1 MEDFKNISKWLNDE
15 MTNEELASF
24 RKTDDY
30 QLYKNI
36 VEEAKNI
43 DLTSVNET
51 VALQDFKARVANRT
65 KKKSKV
71 ISFNRNLAFKIA
83 ASIAFLVG
91 ITYFLFSLN
100 QETLKTAFAEN
111 KSFILPD
118 ESAVTLNAVSQ
129 ITYSKISFKKNRQ
142 LKLDGEAYFS
152 VKKGSTFNVKTEQG
166 NIEVLGTKFNVKS
179 RENSF
184 KVFCYEGSV
193 AVSHNNTKV
202 ILTKGEGVQLTKNN
216 TLKKLRNPETS
227 GPVWLNNESYFVE
240 ETYTEVLAEFE
251 RQFKVKIISKTIN
264 TDVLFTGGF
273 SNNDLDSAIK
283 SITLPLNINYR
294 IKDNEIILSK

>member
-1 MEDFKNISKWLNDE
+1 MKDLKNISKWLNAE

-24 RKTDDY
+24 RETDDY

-43 DLTSVNET
+43 NLTSVNET
-51 VALQDFKARVANRT
+51 VALQNFKARIANRT

-83 ASIAFLVG
+83 ASIALVVG
-91 ITYFLFSLN
+91 ITYFLFN
-100 QETLKTAFAEN
+100 FNKETLKTDFAEN
-111 KSFILPD
+111 KSFMLPD
-118 ESAVTLNAVSQ
+118 ESIVMLNAVSE
-129 ITYSKISFKKNRQ
+129 ITYKKTSFNKNRQ
-142 LKLDGEAYFS
+142 LKLNGEAYFS
-152 VKKGSTFNVKTEQG
+152 VKKGSTFNVKTNQG

-202 ILTKGEGVQLTKNN
+202 ILTKGESVQLTKNN
-216 TLKKLRNPETS
+216 TLIKLHNPDVSE
-227 GPVWLNNESYFVE
+227 PLWLNNESYF
-240 ETYTEVLAEFE
+240 TSAPYSEVLAEFE

-273 SNNDLDSAIK
+273 RNNDFDSAIN

>member
-1 MEDFKNISKWLNDE
+1 MKDSKNILKWLNNE
-15 MTNEELASF
+15 MTDEELSTF
-24 RKTDDY
+24 HKTNDY

-43 DLTSVNET
+43 NLTSVNET
-51 VALQDFKARVANRT
+51 IALQDFKARIANRT

-71 ISFNRNLAFKIA
+71 ISFNRNLVFKIA
-83 ASIAFLVG
+83 ASITLLIG
-91 ITYFLFSLN
+91 ITYFLFNFN
-100 QETLKTAFAEN
+100 QKTLKADFAEN

-118 ESAVTLNAVSQ
+118 ESTVTLNAVSE
-129 ITYSKISFKKNRQ
+129 ITYSKTSFKKNRQ
-142 LKLDGEAYFS
+142 LKLNGEAYFS

-179 RENSF
+179 REDSF
-184 KVFCYEGSV
+184 KVFCYEGRV

-202 ILTKGEGVQLTKNN
+202 ILTKGEGVKLTKNN
-216 TLKKLRNPETS
+216 TLIKLRNLETS
-227 GPVWLNNESYFVE
+227 EPLWLNNESYFME
-240 ETYTEVLAEFE
+240 EPYTEVLAEFE
-251 RQFKVKIISKTIN
+251 RQFKVKVVSKAVN

-283 SITLPLNINYR
+283 SITLPLNINYL

>member
-1 MEDFKNISKWLNDE
+1 MKDFKNILKWLNGE
-15 MTNEELASF
+15 MSNEELTAF

-30 QLYKNI
+30 KLYKNI
-36 VEEAKNI
+36 AEEAENI
-43 DLTSVNET
+43 NLTSLNET
-51 VALQDFKARVANRT
+51 VALQDFKARIANRT
-65 KKKSKV
+65 KKKPKV
-71 ISFNRNLAFKIA
+71 ISFNKSLAFKIA

-91 ITYFLFSLN
+91 ITYFLFNFS
-100 QETLKTAFAEN
+100 QETLKTDFAEN

-118 ESAVTLNAVSQ
+118 ESAVTLNAVSK
-129 ITYSKISFKKNRQ
+129 ITYSKTSFKKNRQ

-184 KVFCYEGSV
+184 NVFCYEGSV
-193 AVSHNNTKV
+193 AVTHNNLKV

-216 TLKKLRNPETS
+216 TFIKLPKPETFA
-227 GPVWLNNESYFVE
+227 PLWLNNESYFMQE
-240 ETYTEVLAEFE
+240 PYTEVLAEFE
-251 RQFKVKIISKTIN
+251 RQFKVKIISKSIN

-273 SNNDLDSAIK
+273 NNNDLDSAIK

>member
-1 MEDFKNISKWLNDE
+1 MKDFKNISKWLNDE
-15 MTNEELASF
+15 MTNEELDSF

-43 DLTSVNET
+43 HLTSVNED
-51 VALQDFKARVANRT
+51 VALQDFKARIANRT
-65 KKKSKV
+65 KKKAKV
-71 ISFNRNLAFKIA
+71 ISFNRSLAFKIA
-83 ASIAFLVG
+83 ASIALLFG
-91 ITYFLFSLN
+91 ISYFLFNFN
-100 QETLKTAFAEN
+100 QETLKSNYAEN
-111 KSFILPD
+111 KSFVLPD
-118 ESAVTLNAVSQ
+118 ESTVTLNAVSQ
-129 ITYSKISFKKNRQ
+129 ITYSKTSFKKNRQ

-152 VKKGSTFNVKTEQG
+152 VKKGSAFNVKTEQG

-179 RENSF
+179 RGNSF
-184 KVFCYEGSV
+184 KVFCYEGRV
-193 AVSHNNTKV
+193 AVTHNNTKV

-216 TLKKLRNPETS
+216 TLIKLSNPETS
-227 GPVWLNNESYFVE
+227 EPLWLNNESYFME
-240 ETYTEVLAEFE
+240 EPYTEVLAEFE
-251 RQFKVKIISKTIN
+251 RQFNVKIISKAIN

-273 SNNDLDSAIK
+273 NNKDMDSAIK

>member
-1 MEDFKNISKWLNDE
+1 MKDLKNISKWLNNE
-15 MTNEELASF
+15 MTDEELVAF

-30 QLYKNI
+30 KLYKNI
-36 VEEAKNI
+36 VEEAENI
-43 DLTSVNET
+43 NLTSVNET
-51 VALQDFKARVANRT
+51 VALQDFKARIANRT

-71 ISFNRNLAFKIA
+71 ISFNRNLALKIA
-83 ASIAFLVG
+83 ASIALLVG
-91 ITYFLFSLN
+91 ITYFLFNFN
-100 QETLKTAFAEN
+100 QETLKADFAEN
-111 KSFILPD
+111 KSFVLPD
-118 ESAVTLNAVSQ
+118 ESTVTLNAVSQ
-129 ITYSKISFKKNRQ
+129 ITYSKTSFKKNRQ

-193 AVSHNNTKV
+193 SVSHNNTKV
-202 ILTKGEGVQLTKNN
+202 ILTNGEGVQLTENN
-216 TLKKLRNPETS
+216 TLLKLHNPETS
-227 GPVWLNNESYFVE
+227 APLWLNNESYFKE
-240 ETYTEVLAEFE
+240 DPYTEVLAEFE
-251 RQFKVKIISKTIN
+251 RQFKVKIISKAIN

-273 SNNDLDSAIK
+273 NNKDMDSAIK
-283 SITLPLNINYR
+283 SITLPLNLNYR

>member
-1 MEDFKNISKWLNDE
+1 MKDFKNISKWLNDE

-24 RKTDDY
+24 RETDDY

-36 VEEAKNI
+36 VEEAKDIN
-43 DLTSVNET
+43 LTSINED
-51 VALQDFKARVANRT
+51 VALQDFKARIANRT
-65 KKKSKV
+65 KKKAKV
-71 ISFNRNLAFKIA
+71 ISFNRSLAFKIA
-83 ASIAFLVG
+83 ASFTLLIG
-91 ITYFLFSLN
+91 ITYFLFNFN
-100 QETLKTAFAEN
+100 QETLKSNYAEN
-111 KSFILPD
+111 KSFVLPD
-118 ESAVTLNAVSQ
+118 ESTVTLNAVSQ
-129 ITYSKISFKKNRQ
+129 ITYSKTSFKKNRQ

-184 KVFCYEGSV
+184 KVFCYEGRV

-216 TLKKLRNPETS
+216 TLIKLRNSENSEPL
-227 GPVWLNNESYFVE
+227 WLNNESYFKE
-240 ETYTEVLAEFE
+240 DPYTEVLAEFE
-251 RQFKVKIISKTIN
+251 RQFKVKIISKSIN

-273 SNNDLDSAIK
+273 NNKDLDSAIK
-283 SITLPLNINYR
+283 SITLPLNINYH

>member
-1 MEDFKNISKWLNDE
+1 MKDFKNILKWLNGE
-15 MTNEELASF
+15 MSNEELTAF

-30 QLYKNI
+30 KLYKNI
-36 VEEAKNI
+36 AEEAENI
-43 DLTSVNET
+43 NLTSLNET
-51 VALQDFKARVANRT
+51 VALQDFKARIAIRT
-65 KKKSKV
+65 KKKPKV
-71 ISFNRNLAFKIA
+71 ISFNKSLAFKIA

-91 ITYFLFSLN
+91 ITYFLFNFS
-100 QETLKTAFAEN
+100 QETLKTDFAEN

-118 ESAVTLNAVSQ
+118 ESAVTLNAVSK
-129 ITYSKISFKKNRQ
+129 ITYSKTSFKKNRQ

-184 KVFCYEGSV
+184 NVFCYEGSV
-193 AVSHNNTKV
+193 AVTHNNLKV

-216 TLKKLRNPETS
+216 TFIKLPKPETFA
-227 GPVWLNNESYFVE
+227 PLWLNNESYFMQE
-240 ETYTEVLAEFE
+240 PYTEVLAEFE
-251 RQFKVKIISKTIN
+251 RQFKVKIISKSIN

-273 SNNDLDSAIK
+273 NNNDLDSAIK

>member
-1 MEDFKNISKWLNDE
+1 MKDFKNILKWLNNE
-15 MTNEELASF
+15 MTGEELASF
-24 RKTDDY
+24 RETDDY
-30 QLYKNI
+30 KLYKNI

-43 DLTSVNET
+43 DLTSLNET
-51 VALQDFKARVANRT
+51 VALQDFKARIANRT

-71 ISFNRNLAFKIA
+71 ISFSRNLAFKIA
-83 ASIAFLVG
+83 ASIALLVG
-91 ITYFLFSLN
+91 ISYFFFN
-100 QETLKTAFAEN
+100 FNTETLKTDFAEN
-111 KSFILPD
+111 KSFMLPD
-118 ESAVTLNAVSQ
+118 ESVVTLNAVSE
-129 ITYSKISFKKNRQ
+129 IMYKKTSFSKNRQ
-142 LKLDGEAYFS
+142 LKLDGEAYFN
-152 VKKGSTFNVKTEQG
+152 VKKGSAFNVETDQG

-184 KVFCYEGSV
+184 NVFCYEGSV

-216 TLKKLRNPETS
+216 TLIKLQNTEVS
-227 GPVWLNNESYFVE
+227 GPLWLKNESYF
-240 ETYTEVLAEFE
+240 TSAPYAEVLAEFE

-273 SNNDLDSAIK
+273 RNNDLDSAIN

>member
-1 MEDFKNISKWLNDE
+1 MKDFKNILKWLNGE
-15 MTNEELASF
+15 MSNEELTAF

-30 QLYKNI
+30 KLYKNI
-36 VEEAKNI
+36 AEEAENI
-43 DLTSVNET
+43 NLTSLNET
-51 VALQDFKARVANRT
+51 VALQDFKARIANRT
-65 KKKSKV
+65 KKKPKV
-71 ISFNRNLAFKIA
+71 ISFNKSLAFKIA

-91 ITYFLFSLN
+91 ITYFLFNFS
-100 QETLKTAFAEN
+100 QETLKTDFAEN

-118 ESAVTLNAVSQ
+118 ESAVTLNAVSK
-129 ITYSKISFKKNRQ
+129 ITYSKTSFKKNRQ

-179 RENSF
+179 RGNSF
-184 KVFCYEGSV
+184 NVFCYEGSV
-193 AVSHNNTKV
+193 AVTHNNLKV

-216 TLKKLRNPETS
+216 TFIKLPKPETFA
-227 GPVWLNNESYFVE
+227 PLWLNNESYFMQE
-240 ETYTEVLAEFE
+240 PYTEVLAEFE
-251 RQFKVKIISKTIN
+251 RQFKVKIISKSIN

-273 SNNDLDSAIK
+273 NNNDLDSAIK

>member
-1 MEDFKNISKWLNDE
+1 MKDFKNISKWLNDE

-24 RKTDDY
+24 RETDDY

-36 VEEAKNI
+36 VEEAKDIN
-43 DLTSVNET
+43 LTSINED
-51 VALQDFKARVANRT
+51 VALQDFKARIANRT
-65 KKKSKV
+65 KKKAKV
-71 ISFNRNLAFKIA
+71 ISFNRSLAFKIA
-83 ASIAFLVG
+83 ASFTLLIG
-91 ITYFLFSLN
+91 ITYFLFNFN
-100 QETLKTAFAEN
+100 QETLKSNYAEN
-111 KSFILPD
+111 KSFVLPD
-118 ESAVTLNAVSQ
+118 ESTVTLNAVSQ
-129 ITYSKISFKKNRQ
+129 ITYSKTSFKKNRQ

-184 KVFCYEGSV
+184 KVFCYEGRV

-216 TLKKLRNPETS
+216 TLIKLRNPENS
-227 GPVWLNNESYFVE
+227 EPLWLNNESYFKE
-240 ETYTEVLAEFE
+240 DPYTEVLAEFE
-251 RQFKVKIISKTIN
+251 RQFKVKIISKAIN

-273 SNNDLDSAIK
+273 NNKDLDSAIK

>member
-1 MEDFKNISKWLNDE
+1 MEDFKNILKWLNDE
-15 MTNEELASF
+15 MSDEELAAF

-30 QLYKNI
+30 KLYKNI
-36 VEEAKNI
+36 AKEAENI
-43 DLTSVNET
+43 HLTSLNEDI
-51 VALQDFKARVANRT
+51 ALQDFKSRIANRT

-83 ASIAFLVG
+83 ASIALLIG
-91 ITYFLFSLN
+91 ITYFLFNFN
-100 QETLKTAFAEN
+100 QETLKSNYAEN
-111 KSFILPD
+111 KSFVLPD
-118 ESAVTLNAVSQ
+118 ESTVTLNAVSQ
-129 ITYSKISFKKNRQ
+129 ITYSKTSFKKNRQ

-179 RENSF
+179 RGNSF
-184 KVFCYEGSV
+184 NVFCYEGRV
-193 AVSHNNTKV
+193 AVSHNNSKV
-202 ILTKGEGVQLTKNN
+202 ILTKGEGVKLTKNN
-216 TLKKLRNPETS
+216 SLIKLPNPETFAPS
-227 GPVWLNNESYFVE
+227 WLNNESEFME
-240 ETYTEVLAEFE
+240 EPYTEVLAEFE
-251 RQFKVKIISKTIN
+251 RQFKVKIISKAIN

-283 SITLPLNINYR
+283 SITLPLNINYL

>member
-1 MEDFKNISKWLNDE
+1 MKNFKNISKWLNNE
-15 MTNEELASF
+15 MTDEELASF

-43 DLTSVNET
+43 DLTSLNET
-51 VALQDFKARVANRT
+51 VALQDFKTRIANRT

-83 ASIAFLVG
+83 ASIALLMG
-91 ITYFLFSLN
+91 ITYFLFNFN
-100 QETLKTAFAEN
+100 QETLKTDFAEN
-111 KSFILPD
+111 KSFMLPD

-129 ITYSKISFKKNRQ
+129 ITYSKTSFKKNRQ

-184 KVFCYEGSV
+184 NVFCYEGSV
-193 AVSHNNTKV
+193 AVSHNNIKV
-202 ILTKGEGVQLTKNN
+202 ILTKGESVHLTKNN
-216 TLKKLRNPETS
+216 TFIKLREPETS
-227 GPVWLNNESYFVE
+227 GPLWLNNESYFME
-240 ETYTEVLAEFE
+240 EPYTEVLAEFE
-251 RQFKVKIISKTIN
+251 RQFKVKIISKAIN
-264 TDVLFTGGF
+264 ADVLFTGGF
-273 SNNDLDSAIK
+273 NNNDLDSAIK

>member
-1 MEDFKNISKWLNDE
+1 MKDFKNISKWLNDE

-24 RKTDDY
+24 RETDDY

-36 VEEAKNI
+36 VEEAKDIN
-43 DLTSVNET
+43 LTSINED
-51 VALQDFKARVANRT
+51 VALQDFKARIANRT
-65 KKKSKV
+65 KKKAKV
-71 ISFNRNLAFKIA
+71 ISFNRSLAFKIA
-83 ASIAFLVG
+83 ASFTLLIG
-91 ITYFLFSLN
+91 ITYFLFNFN
-100 QETLKTAFAEN
+100 QETLKSNYAEN
-111 KSFILPD
+111 KSFVLPD
-118 ESAVTLNAVSQ
+118 ESTVTLNAVSQ
-129 ITYSKISFKKNRQ
+129 ITYSKTSFKKNRQ

-184 KVFCYEGSV
+184 KVFCYEGRV

-216 TLKKLRNPETS
+216 TLIKLRNSENSEPL
-227 GPVWLNNESYFVE
+227 WLNNESYFKE
-240 ETYTEVLAEFE
+240 DPYTEVLAEFE
-251 RQFKVKIISKTIN
+251 RQFKVKIISKAIN

-273 SNNDLDSAIK
+273 NNKDLDSAIK
-283 SITLPLNINYR
+283 SITLPLNINYH

>member
-1 MEDFKNISKWLNDE
+1 MKDFKNISKWLNNE
-15 MTNEELASF
+15 MTEKELVAF

-30 QLYKNI
+30 KLYKNI
-36 VEEAKNI
+36 VEEAENI
-43 DLTSVNET
+43 NLTSLNEDI
-51 VALQDFKARVANRT
+51 ALQDFKARIANRT

-71 ISFNRNLAFKIA
+71 ISFNRNFAFKIA
-83 ASIAFLVG
+83 ASIALLIG
-91 ITYFLFSLN
+91 ITYFLFNFN
-100 QETLKTAFAEN
+100 QETLKSNYAEN
-111 KSFILPD
+111 KSFVLPD
-118 ESAVTLNAVSQ
+118 ESIVTLNAVSQ
-129 ITYSKISFKKNRQ
+129 ITYSKASFKKNRQ

-193 AVSHNNTKV
+193 AVLHNNTKV
-202 ILTKGEGVQLTKNN
+202 ILTKGEGVRLTKKN
-216 TLKKLRNPETS
+216 TLIKLPNPETS
-227 GPVWLNNESYFVE
+227 APSWLNNESEFME
-240 ETYTEVLAEFE
+240 ESYTEVLAEFE
-251 RQFKVKIISKTIN
+251 RQFKVKIVAKSIN
-264 TDVLFTGGF
+264 TNVLFTGGF
-273 SNNDLDSAIK
+273 SNKDLDSAIK

>member
-1 MEDFKNISKWLNDE
+1 MKDFKNISKWLNDE
-15 MTNEELASF
+15 MTDEELAAF

-36 VEEAKNI
+36 VEEAENI
-43 DLTSVNET
+43 NLTSLNET
-51 VALQDFKARVANRT
+51 VALQDFKARIANRT
-65 KKKSKV
+65 KKKAKV
-71 ISFNRNLAFKIA
+71 ISFNRSLAFKIA
-83 ASIAFLVG
+83 ASIALLVG
-91 ITYFLFSLN
+91 ITYFLFNFN
-100 QETLKTAFAEN
+100 QEILKADFAEN

-118 ESAVTLNAVSQ
+118 ESTVTLNAVSQ
-129 ITYSKISFKKNRQ
+129 ITYSKTSFKTNRQ

-184 KVFCYEGSV
+184 KVYCYEGSV

-202 ILTKGEGVQLTKNN
+202 VLTKGEGVQLTENN
-216 TLKKLRNPETS
+216 TLIKLRNPEIS
-227 GPVWLNNESYFVE
+227 GPLWLNNESYFME
-240 ETYTEVLAEFE
+240 EPYAEVLAEFE
-251 RQFKVKIISKTIN
+251 RQFKVKIVSKSIN

-294 IKDNEIILSK
+294 IIDNEIILSK

>member
-1 MEDFKNISKWLNDE
+1 MKNFKNISKWLNNE
-15 MTNEELASF
+15 MTDEELASF

-43 DLTSVNET
+43 DLTSLNET
-51 VALQDFKARVANRT
+51 VALQDFKTRIANRT

-83 ASIAFLVG
+83 ASIALLVG
-91 ITYFLFSLN
+91 ITYFLFNFN
-100 QETLKTAFAEN
+100 QETLKTDFAEN
-111 KSFILPD
+111 KSFMLPD

-129 ITYSKISFKKNRQ
+129 ITYSKTSFKKNRQ

-193 AVSHNNTKV
+193 AVSHNNIKV
-202 ILTKGEGVQLTKNN
+202 ILTKGESVHLTKNN
-216 TLKKLRNPETS
+216 TLIKLRNPETS
-227 GPVWLNNESYFVE
+227 GPLWLNKESYFME
-240 ETYTEVLAEFE
+240 EPYTEVLAEFE
-251 RQFKVKIISKTIN
+251 RQFKVKIISKAIN

-273 SNNDLDSAIK
+273 NNNDLDSAIK

>member
-1 MEDFKNISKWLNDE
+1 VKDLKNISKWLNNE
-15 MTNEELASF
+15 MTDEELAAF

-36 VEEAKNI
+36 VEEAENI
-43 DLTSVNET
+43 NLTSVNET
-51 VALQDFKARVANRT
+51 VALQDFKARIANRT
-65 KKKSKV
+65 KKKAKV
-71 ISFNRNLAFKIA
+71 ISFNRGLTFKIA
-83 ASIAFLVG
+83 ASIALLVG
-91 ITYFLFSLN
+91 ITYFLFNFN
-100 QETLKTAFAEN
+100 QEILKADFAEN

-118 ESAVTLNAVSQ
+118 ESSVTLNAVSQ
-129 ITYSKISFKKNRQ
+129 ITYSKTSFKTNRQ

-202 ILTKGEGVQLTKNN
+202 VLTKGEGVQLTKNN
-216 TLKKLRNPETS
+216 TLMKLPKPETS
-227 GPVWLNNESYFVE
+227 APLWLNNESEFMNE
-240 ETYTEVLAEFE
+240 PYTEVLAEFE
-251 RQFKVKIISKTIN
+251 RQFKVKIVSKSIN

-273 SNNDLDSAIK
+273 SNNDMDSAIK

-294 IKDNEIILSK
+294 LNDNEIILSK

>member
-1 MEDFKNISKWLNDE
+1 MKDFKNILKWLNNE
-15 MTNEELASF
+15 MTGEELASF
-24 RKTDDY
+24 QETDDY
-30 QLYKNI
+30 KLYKNI

-43 DLTSVNET
+43 DLTSLNET
-51 VALQDFKARVANRT
+51 VALQDFKARIANRT

-83 ASIAFLVG
+83 ASIALLVG
-91 ITYFLFSLN
+91 ISYFFFN
-100 QETLKTAFAEN
+100 FNTETLKTDFAEN
-111 KSFILPD
+111 KSFMLPD
-118 ESAVTLNAVSQ
+118 ESVVTLNAVSE
-129 ITYSKISFKKNRQ
+129 ITYKKTSFNKNRQ
-142 LKLDGEAYFS
+142 LELDGEAYFN
-152 VKKGSTFNVKTEQG
+152 VKKGSAFNVKTEQG

-184 KVFCYEGSV
+184 NVFCYEGSV
-193 AVSHNNTKV
+193 AVSYNSTKV

-216 TLKKLRNPETS
+216 TLIKLQNPEVS
-227 GPVWLNNESYFVE
+227 GPLWLNNESYF
-240 ETYTEVLAEFE
+240 TSAPYSEVLAEFE

-273 SNNDLDSAIK
+273 RNNDLDSAIS

>member
-1 MEDFKNISKWLNDE
+1 MKDFKNISKWLNDE

-24 RKTDDY
+24 RETDDY

-43 DLTSVNET
+43 DLTSLNEA
-51 VALQDFKARVANRT
+51 VALQDFKARIANRT

-83 ASIAFLVG
+83 ASIALLIG
-91 ITYFLFSLN
+91 ITYFLFNFN
-100 QETLKTAFAEN
+100 QETLKTDFAEN

-118 ESAVTLNAVSQ
+118 ESVVTLNAVSE
-129 ITYSKISFKKNRQ
+129 ITYSKTSFKKSRQ
-142 LKLDGEAYFS
+142 LELDGEAYFN

-202 ILTKGEGVQLTKNN
+202 ILTKGESVRLAKNN
-216 TLKKLRNPETS
+216 TLIKLHNPEVS
-227 GPVWLNNESYFVE
+227 EPLWLNNESYFME
-240 ETYTEVLAEFE
+240 EPYSEVLAEFE
-251 RQFKVKIISKTIN
+251 RQFKVKIISKAIN

-273 SNNDLDSAIK
+273 NNKDLDSAIK

>member
-1 MEDFKNISKWLNDE
+1 MKDFKNILKWLNDE

-36 VEEAKNI
+36 VEEAKDIN
-43 DLTSVNET
+43 LTSINED
-51 VALQDFKARVANRT
+51 VALQDFKARIANRT

-71 ISFNRNLAFKIA
+71 ISFNRSLAFKIA
-83 ASIAFLVG
+83 ASFTLLIG
-91 ITYFLFSLN
+91 ITYFLFNFN
-100 QETLKTAFAEN
+100 QETLKSNYAEN
-111 KSFILPD
+111 KSFVLPD
-118 ESAVTLNAVSQ
+118 ESTVTLNAVSQ
-129 ITYSKISFKKNRQ
+129 ITYSKTSFKKNRQ

-152 VKKGSTFNVKTEQG
+152 VKKGSTFSVKTEQG
-166 NIEVLGTKFNVKS
+166 NIAVLGTKFNVKS

-193 AVSHNNTKV
+193 AVSHNNIKV
-202 ILTKGEGVQLTKNN
+202 ILTKGEGVQLTKDN
-216 TLKKLRNPETS
+216 TFIKLPNPETAA
-227 GPVWLNNESYFVE
+227 PLWLNNESYFME
-240 ETYTEVLAEFE
+240 ESYTEVLAEFE
-251 RQFKVKIISKTIN
+251 RQFKVKIISKSIN
-264 TDVLFTGGF
+264 TNVLFTGGF
-273 SNNDLDSAIK
+273 NNKDLDSAIK

>member
-1 MEDFKNISKWLNDE
+1 MKDFKNILKWLNGE
-15 MTNEELASF
+15 MSNEELTAF

-30 QLYKNI
+30 KLYKNI
-36 VEEAKNI
+36 AEEAENI
-43 DLTSVNET
+43 NLTSLNET
-51 VALQDFKARVANRT
+51 VALQDFKARIAIRT
-65 KKKSKV
+65 KKKPKV
-71 ISFNRNLAFKIA
+71 ISFNKSLAFKIA

-91 ITYFLFSLN
+91 ITYFLFNFS
-100 QETLKTAFAEN
+100 QETLKTDFAEN

-118 ESAVTLNAVSQ
+118 ESAVTLNAVSK
-129 ITYSKISFKKNRQ
+129 ITYSKTSFKKNRQ

-184 KVFCYEGSV
+184 NVFCYEGSV
-193 AVSHNNTKV
+193 AVTHNNLKV

-216 TLKKLRNPETS
+216 TFIKLPKPETFA
-227 GPVWLNNESYFVE
+227 PLWLNNESYFMQE
-240 ETYTEVLAEFE
+240 PYTEVLDEFE
-251 RQFKVKIISKTIN
+251 RQFKVKIISKSIN

-273 SNNDLDSAIK
+273 NNNDLDSAIK

>member
-1 MEDFKNISKWLNDE
+1 MKDFKNILKWLNDE
-15 MTNEELASF
+15 MTGEELASF
-24 RKTDDY
+24 QETDDY
-30 QLYKNI
+30 KLYKNI

-43 DLTSVNET
+43 DLTSINEA
-51 VALQDFKARVANRT
+51 VALQDFKARIANRT

-83 ASIAFLVG
+83 ASIALLVG
-91 ITYFLFSLN
+91 ISYFFFDFN
-100 QETLKTAFAEN
+100 TETLKTDFAEN
-111 KSFILPD
+111 KSFMLPD
-118 ESAVTLNAVSQ
+118 ESVVTLNAVSE
-129 ITYSKISFKKNRQ
+129 ITYKKTSFNKNRQ

-152 VKKGSTFNVKTEQG
+152 VKKGSVFNVETEQG

-184 KVFCYEGSV
+184 NVFCYEGSV

-216 TLKKLRNPETS
+216 TLIKLHNPEVS
-227 GPVWLNNESYFVE
+227 GPLWLNNESYF
-240 ETYTEVLAEFE
+240 TSAPYAEVLAEFE

-273 SNNDLDSAIK
+273 RNNDLDSAIN